1 MHVYNAFKCKVRS
14 SMNFQEVY
22 MHHMFRSSL
31 LAMFIFGLTTCDA
44 KDTCLDYGGS
54 YNEATKEC
62 EK

>member
-1 MHVYNAFKCKVRS
+1 
-14 SMNFQEVY
+14 MNFQEVY

-31 LAMFIFGLTTCDA
+31 LAMFIFGLTACDA